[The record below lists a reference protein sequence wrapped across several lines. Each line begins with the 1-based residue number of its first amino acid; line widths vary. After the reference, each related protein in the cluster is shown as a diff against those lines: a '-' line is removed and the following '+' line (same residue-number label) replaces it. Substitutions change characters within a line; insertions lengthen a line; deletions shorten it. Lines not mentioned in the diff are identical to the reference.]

1 MVGIDIKDRIA
12 RARRGD
18 RRAMDAILEGHM
30 ATVYRFVAVKL
41 GSDHPALEDVVQ
53 ETLIGALGSIQ
64 RLRGDDEAALVR
76 WLLTIA
82 RFKVADHLRAR
93 YAHPTDPLDA
103 APSSIVDSTAVS
115 PEEVVTDRARSRELR
130 QALSELT
137 PEQEEIL
144 TLKYVLGYENQQIA
158 AITGRTVGAVK
169 ALQHRRLA
177 TLESRLAGGR
187 AAWS

>member
-1 MVGIDIKDRIA
+1 MCDIDMKDRIA

-18 RRAMDAILEGHM
+18 RQALDAILEGHM
-30 ATVYRFVAVKL
+30 ATVYRFVGVKL

-53 ETLIGALGSIQ
+53 ETLIGAVGSIH

-82 RFKVADHLRAR
+82 RYKVADHLRAR
-93 YAHPTDPLDA
+93 YAHPTDAIDT
-103 APSSIVDSTAVS
+103 APSGLADATAVS
-115 PEEVVTDRARSRELR
+115 PEEVVTDRARGRELR

-144 TLKYVLGYENQQIA
+144 TLKYVLGYENEQIA

-169 ALQHRRLA
+169 ALQHRGLA
-177 TLESRLAGGR
+177 SLERRLAGGR
-187 AAWS
+187 EAWT

>member
-1 MVGIDIKDRIA
+1 
-12 RARRGD
+12 
-18 RRAMDAILEGHM
+18 MDAILEGYM
-30 ATVYRFVAVKL
+30 ATVCRFVAVKP
-41 GSDHPALEDVVQ
+41 GSDHPA
-53 ETLIGALGSIQ
+53 
-64 RLRGDDEAALVR
+64 
-76 WLLTIA
+76 
-82 RFKVADHLRAR
+82 
-93 YAHPTDPLDA
+93 LDA

-115 PEEVVTDRARSRELR
+115 PEDLVADRARGRELR